1 MPKYLSAAATRAL
14 IQIASKEAFSRS
26 ARGLRKYDGGATQL
40 IGTALIEKIML
51 SSEPS
56 VRTWSSL
63 PSSIQMARF
72 SLDKEK
78 DNILRINLGSKSE
91 TIKVNTNKNYQLIS
105 IRVVGDEKYL
115 RVENNNI
122 SEGNDYFNSIIK
134 YAKNQI

>member
-1 MPKYLSAAATRAL
+1 
-14 IQIASKEAFSRS
+14 
-26 ARGLRKYDGGATQL
+26 
-40 IGTALIEKIML
+40 
-51 SSEPS
+51 
-56 VRTWSSL
+56 
-63 PSSIQMARF
+63 MARF

-78 DNILRINLGSKSE
+78 DNILRINLWSKSE

-134 YAKNQI
+134 YAKN